1 VPQSVEKS
9 SVFSAQ
15 RWLALIEALRIPH
28 WVKNVF
34 VLAALAFSGKWNAPD
49 WEHAWL
55 MTLGAFFVF
64 CLLSSAVYLFNDVV
78 DRHSDRVHP
87 AKASRPV
94 ASGRL
99 PVSWALGAGVLL
111 VAAAELLLAQMSMRL
126 YDINQPFVGL
136 GLLVYAGLYLLLHLG
151 YNAGLRRRPILDVLI
166 VAMGFVLRAM
176 GGAAAISVRPSVWL
190 VFCTFTLCL
199 FIALAK
205 RRSEIVALG
214 ETSRHTRVVNRFY
227 SPTNLE
233 HMLAVSAGLAIITYG
248 LYCVDDRTIRHLGSA
263 NMIWTI
269 PLVVYGMFRYYCL
282 TLSTHQED
290 LTQAVYSDMVLWAVG
305 LAWVVLV
312 AMILVWGKQDWLH
325 LLESGPIYPAP

>member
-1 VPQSVEKS
+1 MFS
-9 SVFSAQ
+9 SQ
-15 RWLALIEALRIPH
+15 RWLALLEAMRIPH
-28 WVKNVF
+28 WFKNVF
-34 VLAALAFSGKWNAPD
+34 VFAALAFSGKWNAPG
-49 WEHAWL
+49 WEWAWL
-55 MTLGAFFVF
+55 MTLAAFLVF

-99 PVSWALGAGVLL
+99 PVSWALVAGVLL
-111 VAAAELLLAQMSMRL
+111 LAAAEILLAQLSMRL
-126 YDINQPFVGL
+126 FDITQPFVGL
-136 GLLVYAGLYLLLHLG
+136 GLPVYAGLYLLLNLL
-151 YNAGLRRRPILDVLI
+151 YNAGLKKRPILDVLI

-176 GGAAAISVRPSVWL
+176 GGAAAIAVRPSVWL

-205 RRSEIVALG
+205 RRSEIASLG
-214 ETSRHTRVVNRFY
+214 DTSRQTRVVNRFY
-227 SPTNLE
+227 SLTNLE

-263 NMIWTI
+263 NMIWTV

-282 TLSTHQED
+282 TLTTQMED
-290 LTQAVYSDMVLWAVG
+290 TTQAISRDKVLWVVG
-305 LAWVVLV
+305 LAWVLLV
-312 AMILVWGKQDWLH
+312 AAVLVWGNQDWLH
-325 LLESGPIYPAP
+325 LLESGPTYPAP